1 MLSYSVKR
9 FQELS
14 LEELYAIL
22 RLRQE
27 VFIVE
32 QNCPYLDCDDKD
44 QKSHHLL
51 GKDNE
56 GHLLAYC
63 RILEKG
69 ISYENYSSIGRVVTS
84 ILIRGNGEGRALM
97 KYAIKETLRL
107 FPKEKI
113 KISAQSYITPLYQSL
128 GFVKVGEEYLED
140 DIPHIGM
147 VYDL

>member
-9 FQELS
+9 FQDLS

-51 GKDNE
+51 GKDKD

-84 ILIRGNGEGRALM
+84 KLIRGNGEGRTLM
-97 KYAIKETLRL
+97 NYAIEETLRL
-107 FPKEKI
+107 YPDEKI
-113 KISAQSYITPLYQSL
+113 KISAQTYITPLYESL
-128 GFVKVGEEYLED
+128 GFVKVGAEYLED

-147 VYDL
+147 IYAK